1 MKVTTGYIVP
11 TYPIYVEND
20 DSKQTPPYNSGV
32 TESSVIHE
40 GDDEYPL
47 IIETNSDDQ
56 SEQKRYLPASALLK
70 KIAEGNAYEV
80 YQGGSLSKENKK
92 DGNPD
97 SHTNSKKNMYIRNTR
112 LFTKSPL
119 DKDIFYTRNTRAP
132 EFIIKSSAK
141 GTDQKR
147 AYYLRNTK
155 RSNEAPVKRAFYLRN
170 TRVGNGYPVG
180 KRGYYLRN
188 TRNSINDQMEKRA
201 FYLRN
206 TRSSSSK
213 EHDKRPFYLR
223 NTRDWF
229 MRNTRS
235 APVMESKEAGDADDV
250 GIKKRGF
257 YIRNTRNPNESKV
270 DPERMVRLY
279 GEVLKVLNSVV
290 HAKPIIPSRYMEA
303 LSDDNDDNRN
313 IDQEDTIEIGKRSAG
328 CMLRCIDEGHLHP
341 AQCHSLC

>member
-1 MKVTTGYIVP
+1 ML
-11 TYPIYVEND
+11 
-20 DSKQTPPYNSGV
+20 SKQGTVIYSHHLKF
-32 TESSVIHE
+32 SV
-40 GDDEYPL
+40 
-47 IIETNSDDQ
+47 
-56 SEQKRYLPASALLK
+56 
-70 KIAEGNAYEV
+70 AEGNAYEV
-80 YQGGSLSKENKK
+80 YQGDSLSKENKK
-92 DGNPD
+92 DGNHD
-97 SHTNSKKNMYIRNTR
+97 AHTDSKKNMYIRNTR

-132 EFIIKSSAK
+132 EPEWFLRNTKESSAK
-141 GTDQKR
+141 GTNQKR

-235 APVMESKEAGDADDV
+235 APVMEMKEAGDADDIA
-250 GIKKRGF
+250 IKKRGF

-279 GEVLKVLNSVV
+279 GEVLKVLNSGNSFTNMY
-290 HAKPIIPSRYMEA
+290 IIQCDSFI
-303 LSDDNDDNRN
+303 
-313 IDQEDTIEIGKRSAG
+313 ID
-328 CMLRCIDEGHLHP
+328 LL
-341 AQCHSLC
+341 